1 MKKVFS
7 KELCVLWFVLAGL
20 VWAGL
25 SLNSSLNQLVK
36 QEEA

>member
-7 KELCVLWFVLAGL
+7 KELYVLWFVLAGL

-25 SLNSSLNQLVK
+25 SLNASLNQLVK